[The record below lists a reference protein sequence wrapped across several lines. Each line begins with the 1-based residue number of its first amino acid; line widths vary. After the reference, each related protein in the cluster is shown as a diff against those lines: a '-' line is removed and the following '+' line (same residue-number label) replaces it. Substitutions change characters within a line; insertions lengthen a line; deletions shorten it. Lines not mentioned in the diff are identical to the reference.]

1 MGSRGLYHGG
11 MGSPLGARCRQNS
24 VDVHLLFLNV
34 TVSQSIFLLYCLY
47 VYHPAEGY
55 NNKL

>member
-11 MGSPLGARCRQNS
+11 MGSHLGARCRQNS

-34 TVSQSIFLLYCLY
+34 TVSQSIFLYCLY
-47 VYHPAEGY
+47 VYRPEEGY
-55 NNKL
+55 NKL